1 MQMVKEDFKK
11 GQEVFILKQGNAAR
25 NVPEDKLIEKWIISS
40 VGRKFISASRV
51 TKDIIRGEVI
61 KFNIER
67 DFIQETDYC
76 IDYALFLTE
85 EDAKREIWRGNTER
99 KILNELTWRAIRDI
113 SDEDLKIIENIID
126 KTVKNHIGKQ

>member
-25 NVPEDKLIEKWIISS
+25 NVPEDKLIEKWIITS

-85 EDAKREIWRGNTER
+85 EDAKREIWRENTER